1 MDQGDGGG
9 LCKTTTNT
17 NTKIASTYLSLFVV
31 VIRMVDHLQCK
42 LMKIIFLKRIKI
54 MYWV

>member
-1 MDQGDGGG
+1 MDQGDDGG

-17 NTKIASTYLSLFVV
+17 NTKISSTYLSLCVV

-42 LMKIIFLKRIKI
+42 LMKII
-54 MYWV
+54 